1 MAIWLKKRQMK
12 TSPMRVSANSSS
24 QRARARSAMSRGKSA
39 GSGCLSSR
47 YWQITEESDSTRSPS
62 TSTGM
67 RRSGLSF
74 ENRSS
79 PKNGT
84 IWSTS

>member
-1 MAIWLKKRQMK
+1 MAIWLNSRQMK

-24 QRARARSAMSRGKSA
+24 QRARARSRMSA
-39 GSGCLSSR
+39 GSSAGAGCLSSM
-47 YWQITEESDSTRSPS
+47 YWQITEESLSTRSPS

-67 RRSGLSF
+67 RRSGLSR
-74 ENRSS
+74 EKRSS

-84 IWSTS
+84 M